1 MSATVI
7 DGKALAQSI
16 RDGLKARV
24 SALKARGVSP
34 CLAVVLVGEDAASQS
49 YVNSKEKDCAEI
61 GIASLDKRF
70 PASYAEEALLALI
83 AELNADPAVHGI
95 LVQLPLPK
103 HIDERRVIAALDPAK
118 DVDGF
123 TPVNIGRLVIGEP
136 CYLPCT
142 PHGVVRMIQS
152 ANIPL
157 NGKHAVVVG
166 RSNIVGK
173 PVANLLVRKDMNA
186 TVTVCHTGTKDI
198 ASFTRQAD
206 IVIACAGKP
215 GLIAADMVKPG
226 ACVIDVGI
234 NRVEDASSPKG
245 YKLVGDVDFESVSKV
260 AGSIS
265 PVPGGVGPMTRAM
278 LLENTVLAAEGAV
291 YLAER
296 SRKGSSAER

>member
-1 MSATVI
+1 MPATVI
-7 DGKALAQSI
+7 DGKILAESI
-16 RDGLKARV
+16 RGGLKSRV
-24 SALKARGVSP
+24 AALKAAGVSP
-34 CLAVVLVGEDAASQS
+34 CLAVILVGEDAASQS

-61 GIASLDKRF
+61 GIQSLDKRF
-70 PASYAEEALLALI
+70 PASYAEDDLLALI
-83 AELNADPAVHGI
+83 ERLNADPKVHGI

-103 HIDERRVIAALDPAK
+103 HIDERKIIAALDPSK

-152 ANIPL
+152 AGIPI

-215 GLIAADMVKPG
+215 GLITADMVKSG

-234 NRVEDASSPKG
+234 NRVDDTSSPKG
-245 YKLVGDVDFESVSKV
+245 YKLVGDVDFEGVSKV
-260 AGSIS
+260 AGCIS
-265 PVPGGVGPMTRAM
+265 PVPRGVGPMTRAM
-278 LLENTVLAAEGAV
+278 LLENTVLSAEGAV
-291 YLAER
+291 YP
-296 SRKGSSAER
+296 RKGA